1 MYREGEWAVC
11 ENSPEEIKAYVCLGS
26 NCAHAQDM
34 LARARQGL
42 AALPHMRTGAVS
54 PLYCTEPQ
62 GYADQSWFFNQV
74 VELFPDSCWTPCALV
89 DALLE
94 LETDLGRV
102 RSADPALRFGP
113 RAIDADLLLF
123 GQVRSDKPHC
133 LVPHPRL
140 TQRAFALVP
149 LLDLA
154 PHVIIDGVPA
164 AEWLSRLQYKKEEQ
178 RIFQ

>member
-1 MYREGEWAVC
+1 MP
-11 ENSPEEIKAYVCLGS
+11 ENSSGKGLQAYVCLGS
-26 NCAHAQDM
+26 NCANAEEM

-42 AALPHMRTGAVS
+42 AALPHIRTGAAS

-74 VELFPDSCWTPCALV
+74 IELFADASWTPCSLV
-89 DALLE
+89 DALLDIE
-94 LETDLGRV
+94 ADLGRV

-123 GQVRSDKPHC
+123 GQMRSQDPHC

-149 LLDLA
+149 LLDVA
-154 PHVIIDGVPA
+154 PHAVIDGLPA
-164 AEWLSRLQYKKEEQ
+164 TEWLSRLQYKKDGQ

>member
-1 MYREGEWAVC
+1 MSEKSSGG
-11 ENSPEEIKAYVCLGS
+11 SLKAYVCLGS
-26 NCAHAQDM
+26 NCAQAEDM

-42 AALPHMRTGAVS
+42 AALPHMRTGAAS

-62 GYADQSWFFNQV
+62 DYADQSWFFNQV
-74 VELFPDSCWTPCALV
+74 VELFPDDCWTPCSLV

-94 LETDLGRV
+94 LEADLGRV

-123 GQVRSDKPHC
+123 GQARSDNPHC

-149 LLDLA
+149 LLDVA
-154 PHVIIDGVPA
+154 PHAIIDGVPA
-164 AEWLSRLQYKKEEQ
+164 AKWLSRLQYKKDGQ